1 MSQSI
6 AARYKSQTAG
16 APIQRKESRVNSH
29 VQGRVS
35 AVAPQRVPQVFWC
48 PDLVSTRDLGPS
60 GVDAVLH
67 LAGVMKSRPADFRR
81 ALTGRQ
87 IVMFFEKPSLR
98 TRLTFESGI
107 VSLGGTA
114 MFVEPN

>member
-1 MSQSI
+1 MSQS
-6 AARYKSQTAG
+6 AAVRYRYKSQPADT
-16 APIQRKESRVNSH
+16 QVQHKEPKLNSH

-35 AVAPQRVPQVFWC
+35 AVAPERVPQVFWC

-67 LAGVMKSRPADFRR
+67 LAGIMKSRPSDFRR

-87 IVMFFEKPSLR
+87 IVMFFEIGRASCR
-98 TRLTFESGI
+98 ER
-107 VSLGGTA
+107 V
-114 MFVEPN
+114 